1 MKLPEI
7 ETTIVVPF
15 YDVDMMEVAW
25 HGHYVKY
32 LEVARC
38 ELLDS
43 IAYNYDQMKESG
55 YAWPVIE
62 IKLRYIQPAR
72 FGQKI
77 KVRARL
83 MEYEIR
89 LKIDYLISDA
99 ETGKR
104 LTKAHSVQVAVDMER
119 EELLLGTPAILY
131 RKLGIAE

>member
-1 MKLPEI
+1 MTLPEV

-15 YDVDMMEVAW
+15 FDIDMMAVAW
-25 HGHYVKY
+25 HGHYIKY
-32 LEVARC
+32 LELARC
-38 ELLDS
+38 KLLDS

-62 IKLRYIQPAR
+62 IKLRYVQPAR

-83 MEYEIR
+83 VEYEMR

-99 ETGKR
+99 ETGRR

-119 EELLLGTPAILY
+119 EELLLGSPEILY

>member
-1 MKLPEI
+1 MKLPEV

-25 HGHYVKY
+25 HGHYIKY

-43 IAYNYDQMKESG
+43 IAYSYDQMKESG

-62 IKLRYIQPAR
+62 IKLRYVQPAR

-83 MEYEIR
+83 VEYEMR